1 MTDFYKT
8 SDEIKFCS
16 QVGSL
21 KLIYSNFFKIN
32 KKIHDR
38 YRKGSH
44 KGIRWITSLN
54 KKDDIELVKKYNDVG
69 IQIRHVKE
77 LSTSNFALSDKTF
90 SFTIEK
96 IEKGKM
102 TTNVLSSNDKLYLN
116 YYNMVFENLWKRG
129 IDINENER
137 Y

>member
-21 KLIYSNFFKIN
+21 KLIYSNFLKIN

-54 KKDDIELVKKYNDVG
+54 KKDDIKLVKKYNDVG
-69 IQIRHVKE
+69 I
-77 LSTSNFALSDKTF
+77 
-90 SFTIEK
+90 
-96 IEKGKM
+96 
-102 TTNVLSSNDKLYLN
+102 
-116 YYNMVFENLWKRG
+116 
-129 IDINENER
+129 
-137 Y
+137 